1 MTDLP
6 TLAATLLANYR
17 TIRVPASGDH
27 SKASEDH
34 CGQPT
39 RPPPDWFQT
48 VKARRA
54 ARRAAEIYRC
64 HLRRELVEHGYH
76 RFFHHLEAD
85 PEGGWRLHF
94 FVADEPALSILADIN
109 EGQCGPGDPVDFDP
123 EQFVTE
129 HLGRLYGM
137 DPDCE

>member
-1 MTDLP
+1 MTDLS

-27 SKASEDH
+27 SKASEDR

-54 ARRAAEIYRC
+54 GRRAAETYRDR
-64 HLRRELVEHGYH
+64 LRRELVEHGYH

-94 FVADEPALSILADIN
+94 FFADEHGLSILADIN
-109 EGQCGPGDPVDFDP
+109 EGQCGPGDPVDFDS
-123 EQFVTE
+123 EEFIRDR
-129 HLGRLYGM
+129 LGRLEHL
-137 DPDCE
+137 DPDFE